1 MKHSSII
8 SRKQISGSGRSYWRS
23 LSEFA
28 ETAEYEELMKREFS
42 AVATEAIDETTRRDF
57 LRVMGASLALAG
69 VGLTGCSWPRE
80 KIAPFA
86 SRPEGMSPGTPVQF
100 ATTMELYGYG
110 TGLLATSYDGRP
122 IKIEGNPN
130 HPASLGGANM
140 QHQASVLNVYD
151 IDRQQHYTDRSA
163 GGSNARD
170 RSAFINWLDN
180 NQVFAGEFAV
190 LTESSSSPSVQALR
204 RKLAGRVK
212 WFEYEPISRD
222 NEREATQVMF
232 GRACHIKL
240 NLAEARIIAS
250 FDDDFLQNHPAAV
263 RYSKDFSAAKR
274 LDKGM
279 PLRMYAFES
288 GYSITGSN
296 ADHRRPVRSADIGP
310 ALAALAAELFVSRH
324 MKMPPQAA
332 PLASIL
338 EQYAAVK
345 LDDEIMATIKLLAMD
360 LISNRGSSVVTVGSR
375 QPAACHILAALIN
388 ESLQNPGRTLHYI
401 EDPVQNRPSHGTAL
415 SLLAGEVK
423 SGAIKNLMIIGGD
436 PVFNAPG
443 DLQLAE
449 VFKQLDNMV
458 HLSSHANSTSQL
470 ASWVVPRAEYLESW
484 GDAYSWDGTYSV
496 TQPLIEP
503 LYDGMNPI
511 ELLAL
516 CAGDERSAH
525 DIVRT
530 TFGALTGNV
539 NDEKEWRRILHDGI
553 YPRPLLSQ
561 HIETGNFSVAMTIL
575 SSLATVDTSPGLELV
590 FTQDNCIFDGR
601 FANNGWLQEAP
612 DPITKLTWDNAAIVS
627 FADADEL
634 GIRDGDVLTV
644 SVGNVKAE
652 LPAVIQPGQARGSV
666 SLAMGYGQ
674 TGMGRIADNVG
685 SNIFPLRDGDNMHFL
700 LGAKLTRTGRR
711 MELAG
716 VQDHHA
722 IDALGANERERRVPT
737 LVREAD
743 YRYFKEHPEFAQHL
757 VHVPPDTQLFVS
769 PVYSGSRWGMS
780 IDLNSCTGCGA
791 CIVACVAENNIP
803 VVGKKRVIEGREM
816 HWIRVD
822 RYFTGDVANPQT
834 VHMPLACQQC
844 ENAPC
849 EQVCPVA
856 ATVHSDEGLND
867 MVYNRCVGTRYCSN
881 NCPYKVRRFN
891 YFNYQKTISDTERLV
906 KNPEVTVRSRGVMEK
921 CTYCVQRIQNAKI
934 HAKVEKRSLADGE
947 IRTACQQTCPADA
960 IVFGDLNKPDSE
972 VSRNHADP
980 RAYEILAELS
990 NRTRTRYLAR
1000 VRNYADGSP
1009 ELKIDNARHK
1019 AAGSHG
1025 TDHESDTTGT
1035 EVGSHAGSEAVHN
1048 EAEH

>member
-1 MKHSSII
+1 MKHASVI
-8 SRKQISGSGRSYWRS
+8 SRKQISGNGRAYWRS

-86 SRPEGMSPGTPVQF
+86 NRPEGMSPGTPVQF

-122 IKIEGNPN
+122 IKIDGNPN
-130 HPASLGGANM
+130 HPASLGGASM

-151 IDRQQHYTDRSA
+151 IDRHQHYTDRSA
-163 GGSNARD
+163 GGSSERD
-170 RSAFINWLDN
+170 RSAFVNWLHN
-180 NQVFAGEFAV
+180 NRVFSGGFAV
-190 LTESSSSPSVQALR
+190 LSESSSSPSLLALR
-204 RKLAGRVK
+204 RQMGGRVK
-212 WFEYEPISRD
+212 WFEYEPVSRD
-222 NEREATQVMF
+222 TEREATQVLF
-232 GRACHIKL
+232 GRACHIKFDL
-240 NLAEARIIAS
+240 TNTKVIAS
-250 FDDDFLQNHPAAV
+250 FEDDFLQNHPAAV
-263 RYSKDFSAAKR
+263 RYSKDFASVKR
-274 LDKGM
+274 LDKGI
-279 PLRMYAFES
+279 PVRMYAFES

-310 ALAALAAELFVSRH
+310 ALAALAAELFISRH
-324 MKMPPQAA
+324 LNMPPQAA
-332 PLASIL
+332 PLQNVIQ
-338 EQYAAVK
+338 QYASVN
-345 LDDEIMATIKLLAMD
+345 LEDEVMATIKLLAMD
-360 LISNRGSSVVTVGSR
+360 LVSNRGSSLITVGPR

-388 ESLQNPGRTLHYI
+388 EALQNPGSTLHYV

-415 SLLAGEVK
+415 NLLASEIK
-423 SGAIKNLMIIGGD
+423 SGAVKNLLIIGGD

-443 DLQLAE
+443 DLLLAE
-449 VFKQLDNMV
+449 TLKKLDNMV
-458 HLSSHANSTSQL
+458 HLSSHANATSQL
-470 ASWVVPRAEYLESW
+470 ASWVIPRSEYLESW
-484 GDAYSWDGTYSV
+484 GDAFSWDGTYSV

-511 ELLAL
+511 EILAL

-525 DIVRT
+525 DIVRD
-530 TFGALTGNV
+530 TFGTLAGSAG
-539 NDEKEWRRILHDGI
+539 DEKQWRRVLHDGV
-553 YPRPLLSQ
+553 YAKPLLSQ
-561 HIETGNFSVAMTIL
+561 HMETGNYSVAMTIL
-575 SSLATVDTSPGLELV
+575 SALATVDASPGLELV
-590 FTQDNCIFDGR
+590 FTQDNCILDGR

-612 DPITKLTWDNAAIVS
+612 DPITKLTWDNAAVIS
-627 FADADEL
+627 FADAAEL
-634 GIRDGDVLTV
+634 GIKDGDVLSI
-644 SVGNVKAE
+644 SVGSVTVE
-652 LPAVIQPGQARGSV
+652 LPAVVQPGQARGSV
-666 SLAMGYGQ
+666 GLAMGYGQ
-674 TGMGRIADNVG
+674 TGIGSIADDVGVNV
-685 SNIFPLRDGDNMHFL
+685 FPLRDSENMHFL
-700 LGAKLTRTGRR
+700 LGARLAKTGRR
-711 MELAG
+711 SELAC

-722 IDALGANERERRVPT
+722 IDELGANERERRVPA
-737 LVREAD
+737 LIREAD
-743 YRYFKEHPEFAQHL
+743 YRYFKKNPEFAQHMA
-757 VHVPPDTQLFVS
+757 HIPPDTQLFVS
-769 PVYSGSRWGMS
+769 PLYTGSRWGMS
-780 IDLNSCTGCGA
+780 IDLNACTGCGA
-791 CIVACVAENNIP
+791 CLVACVAENNIP

-891 YFNYQKTISDTERLV
+891 YFNYQKNISDTERLV

-934 HAKVEKRSLADGE
+934 HAKVQKRSLADGE
-947 IRTACQQTCPADA
+947 IRTACQQTCPTDA
-960 IVFGDLNKPDSE
+960 IVFGDLNMPDSE

-1009 ELKIDNARHK
+1009 ELKMDEARHS
-1019 AAGSHG
+1019 AAGNHG
-1025 TDHESDTTGT
+1025 EHEETVNEGA
-1035 EVGSHAGSEAVHN
+1035 EAGFQAGAEANHV